1 MVQTPNRPDYIMS
14 RPDRTETI
22 YHQPEIK
29 KFVYNKHVN
38 VLISDNNHSSCSV
51 WEWKALFFI
60 KV

>member
-1 MVQTPNRPDYIMS
+1 MVQIPDRPDYIMS

-22 YHQPEIK
+22 YHQPEMK

-51 WEWKALFFI
+51 WE
-60 KV
+60 